1 MTHLT
6 DILYWIST
14 GLLVPV
20 IITLILLFLR
30 SLILLGAFFGQYIA
44 FRKNSSHTPLGIA
57 YIRRLNDSKG
67 GRAESKRLLAQFEIE
82 ADRDLSTSKLAWH
95 TNSTTVR
102 SSMCRNEAC
111 SHPLP
116 LFLLSESQDESRM
129 VSGFGSVGEGERTSQ
144 HRHELS

>member
-20 IITLILLFLR
+20 IITLILLILR

-67 GRAESKRLLAQFEIE
+67 GRAEHKRLLAQFEID
-82 ADRDLSTSKLAWH
+82 ADRDLSTSKWAWH
-95 TNSTTVR
+95 TNSTTAR
-102 SSMCRNEAC
+102 
-111 SHPLP
+111 
-116 LFLLSESQDESRM
+116 
-129 VSGFGSVGEGERTSQ
+129 
-144 HRHELS
+144 